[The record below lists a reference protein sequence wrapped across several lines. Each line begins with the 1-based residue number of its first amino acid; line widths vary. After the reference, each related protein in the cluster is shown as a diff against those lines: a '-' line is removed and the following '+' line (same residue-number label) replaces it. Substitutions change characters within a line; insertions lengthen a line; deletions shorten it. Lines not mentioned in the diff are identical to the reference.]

1 MRSEKLLIHH
11 YICPFD
17 RYLSLTMF
25 IGIDDTDSERGLCT
39 TYLAAVLM
47 ERLAPWGEICGLP
60 RLIRLNPCVR
70 YKTRGNAALAFSLDS
85 EQPDMVKRVALQT
98 LLELSDLSGANT
110 NPGLVIAEEVTE
122 RMKAFYCSAVREILS
137 IDAARSLLDEEGIW
151 YRGFKKGRGL
161 IGALAAVG
169 AELPDWT
176 YELIAYRQP
185 GRWGTPRFIDHS
197 TVWEA
202 DRLTY
207 PLTWDTVDHH
217 NRRVVFAPHSA
228 DPVLFG
234 IRGSD
239 PTAIRRAFEAIRSEP
254 VDRYV
259 LYQTNQGTDAHIL
272 PGEIGRV
279 SESQSYR
286 LHGFV
291 AGPARAIPGGH
302 LFFTLEKGGG
312 ELSEEGLDG
321 EGPDGKWHNEKEPNG
336 EGLNEKWLDGEKRNG
351 KGRNE
356 ERRNGE
362 RRNGERRNGGGVK
375 RGGRI
380 ECAAFEPTKNFRD
393 IIKKLRRGDELE
405 VYGSVRDGT
414 MNLEKINILHLAPD
428 RVKAAP
434 LCPQCHRRMKSAGKG
449 QGYRCRLCKSR
460 SSSPAIEDRPRDLER
475 GYYEVPP
482 CARRHLSLPLI
493 RLNRMDICLHPS
505 H

>member
-70 YKTRGNAALAFSLDS
+70 YKTRGNAALTFSLDS

-169 AELPDWT
+169 AEQPDWT

-185 GRWGTPRFIDHS
+185 SRWGTPRFIDHS

-217 NRRVVFAPHSA
+217 NGRVVFAPHSA

-239 PTAIRRAFEAIRSEP
+239 PTAIKRAFEAIRSEP

-272 PGEIGRV
+272 PGEIGRI
-279 SESQSYR
+279 SENQSYR

-291 AGPARAIPGGH
+291 AGPARVIPGGH

-312 ELSEEGLDG
+312 GLSEEGLEG
-321 EGPDGKWHNEKEPNG
+321 ESPDGKWHNEKGPNG
-336 EGLNEKWLDGEKRNG
+336 EELNEKWLDGER
-351 KGRNE
+351 RNE
-356 ERRNGE
+356 ERHNGE
-362 RRNGERRNGGGVK
+362 RLDGGGVK
-375 RGGRI
+375 RGRRI

-434 LCPQCHRRMKSAGKG
+434 LCPQCHRRMKSAGKD

-493 RLNRMDICLHPS
+493 RLNRTDICLHPS
-505 H
+505 R

>member
-70 YKTRGNAALAFSLDS
+70 YKTRGNAALTFSLDS

-185 GRWGTPRFIDHS
+185 SRWGTPRFIDHS

-217 NRRVVFAPHSA
+217 NGRVVFAPHSA

-239 PTAIRRAFEAIRSEP
+239 PTAIKRAFEAIRSEP

-272 PGEIGRV
+272 PGEIGRI
-279 SESQSYR
+279 SENQSYR

-291 AGPARAIPGGH
+291 AGPARVIPGGH

-312 ELSEEGLDG
+312 GLSEEGLEG
-321 EGPDGKWHNEKEPNG
+321 ESPDGKWHNEKGPNG
-336 EGLNEKWLDGEKRNG
+336 EELNEKWLDGER
-351 KGRNE
+351 RNE
-356 ERRNGE
+356 ERHNGE
-362 RRNGERRNGGGVK
+362 RLDGGGVK
-375 RGGRI
+375 RGRRI

-434 LCPQCHRRMKSAGKG
+434 LCPQCHRRMKSAGKD

-493 RLNRMDICLHPS
+493 RLNRTDICLHPS
-505 H
+505 R